1 MAVLNS
7 FRVLVALLIAVAVYF
22 SSNEPTVQQRQAMSR
37 RAPISATASPSPIM
51 SCTKQST
58 FAMSFDNGISTV
70 NTPPVLDA
78 LKAAGVKATFHVS
91 TEWVNVNAL
100 VDALLGRMITEG
112 HTVGFSWFGADP
124 LTLSEADLSA
134 GLLAQATKVFNA
146 IGKYPR
152 FVRFPYGTANATV
165 VSIARANDFQVTSFT
180 LDVADYHYCNATSGV
195 TVDSESTAV
204 ANLLA
209 GYKAAGTPLSVLS
222 THMDLCPVAAALAK
236 SITTVQGYNY
246 TMVNMETCLGEA
258 GYKSVA
264 GSATAGATTSTS
276 ATSTATA
283 TGTTVISMDFNAGA
297 TKTTTSTAAA
307 TTPAN
312 KSALQGAGAA
322 TVSPASGVAFGA
334 LVLAL
339 VAALA

>member
-1 MAVLNS
+1 
-7 FRVLVALLIAVAVYF
+7 
-22 SSNEPTVQQRQAMSR
+22 
-37 RAPISATASPSPIM
+37 
-51 SCTKQST
+51 
-58 FAMSFDNGISTV
+58 MSFDNGVSTV

-91 TEWVNVNAL
+91 TEWVNVNTL

-134 GLLAQATKVFNA
+134 GLLAQATKVYNA

-152 FVRFPYGTANATV
+152 FVRFPYGAANATV

-180 LDVADYHYCNATSGV
+180 LDVADYHYCNVTSGV
-195 TVDSESTAV
+195 TVDSESTAI
-204 ANLLA
+204 ANLLS

-264 GSATAGATTSTS
+264 GSAAAGATTSTS
-276 ATSTATA
+276 ATSTATTA
-283 TGTTVISMDFNAGA
+283 GTTVVSMDFNAGA
-297 TKTTTSTAAA
+297 TKTTTSTPASA
-307 TTPAN
+307 TTTVN

-322 TVSPASGVAFGA
+322 TVSPASGVALGA

>member
-7 FRVLVALLIAVAVYF
+7 FRLIVAILIAVAVYF

-37 RAPISATASPSPIM
+37 RAPITTTASAAPVTA
-51 SCTKQST
+51 CTKQST

-112 HTVGFSWFGADP
+112 HTVGFSWYGADP

-204 ANLLA
+204 ANLLG

-276 ATSTATA
+276 ATSTAT
-283 TGTTVISMDFNAGA
+283 GTTVISMDFNAGA
-297 TKTTTSTAAA
+297 TKTSTSTPASA